1 MLNSVSKL
9 QPETTKVWKQPYFK
23 NLFPKASDHTI
34 LLESVSGYLWGSMAA
49 AYEKGD
55 RVFCGLKLPEGLG
68 SLDFRF
74 NHRMPAETK
83 NYQKGGRK
91 W

>member
-1 MLNSVSKL
+1 MLPRSNVEFQNSNLK
-9 QPETTKVWKQPYFK
+9 QQKFGKQPYFK

-34 LLESVSGYLWGSMAA
+34 LVYPRVPGYLWGSMAA

-68 SLDFRF
+68 SLDIRF
-74 NHRMPAETK
+74 SPQNA
-83 NYQKGGRK
+83 G
-91 W
+91 